1 MKKLLIAAA
10 VVIAAF
16 NSAWIYEGA
25 DNNCAAYEVAVAGRV
40 AASDPDKSN
49 AATMGR
55 AFAGAL
61 IRASNGRFAA
71 AMAKEQFPSLPTP
84 VACNLVYWY
93 VALGGPVPP
102 KVN

>member
-1 MKKLLIAAA
+1 MKNLLIAGGLALFA
-10 VVIAAF
+10 L

-49 AATMGR
+49 AAMIGR
-55 AFAGAL
+55 AFAGTL

-71 AMAKEQFPSLPTP
+71 AVAKEKFPALPTGLS
-84 VACNLVYWY
+84 CNLVYWF
-93 VALGGPVPP
+93 VALGGMPP
-102 KVN
+102 KIK